1 MTKKIITTTLVTMT
15 LLSCDTVKQIQQAQT
30 WNGAVQFSPA
40 PKDTYT
46 SDNLKQFLKTTKQPK
61 IVLRALDSYS
71 SFSVVR
77 NEKIS
82 FQSLYNDIE
91 KELMKSGFIVRDRKL
106 FESTFGQYDVQD
118 GKMIKKKF
126 DTDLILELVNISNVD
141 FATNKFQTSKGSE
154 KVLTNG
160 QIKMSGARAEFRV
173 ILLNENQIAGSYK
186 FNYAPCTQGC
196 NYTIDYYGNLYRAR
210 NTTSNQKVEP
220 YEVMSSDINPFII
233 RCTQDLIKEIKN

>member
-1 MTKKIITTTLVTMT
+1 MKLKLIETFGVI
-15 LLSCDTVKQIQQAQT
+15 LLTSCGTVQQIQQAQT
-30 WNGAVQFSPA
+30 WNGTVQFSPA

-46 SDNLKQFLKTTKQPK
+46 SDNLKQFLKATKQPK
-61 IVLRALDSYS
+61 IVLRAPDSYS

-91 KELMKSGFIVRDRKL
+91 KELMKTGFIVRDRKL
-106 FESTFGQYDVQD
+106 FESTFGQYDIQD

-141 FATNKFQTSKGSE
+141 FATNKFTTSKGE
-154 KVLTNG
+154 KVLSNG
-160 QIKMSGARAEFRV
+160 QIRMTGARAEFRV
-173 ILLNENQIAGSYK
+173 ILLNDNQIAGSYK

-196 NYTIDYYGNLYRAR
+196 NYTIDYYGNLYRAKS
-210 NTTSNQKVEP
+210 TSSSDRVQP
-220 YEVMSSDINPFII
+220 YEVMGSDINPFII
-233 RCTQDLIKEIKN
+233 RCTQDLIREIKN